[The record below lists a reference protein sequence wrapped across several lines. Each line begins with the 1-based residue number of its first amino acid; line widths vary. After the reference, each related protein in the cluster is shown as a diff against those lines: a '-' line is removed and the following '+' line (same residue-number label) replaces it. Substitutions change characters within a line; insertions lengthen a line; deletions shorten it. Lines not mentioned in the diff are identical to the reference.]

1 MFEKRTK
8 SEVQTEMW
16 VQAERMPAT
25 VPSAFYRRV
34 NETLER
40 MDFARQVWTICA
52 PVYADAS
59 RGGRPGIDPVV
70 YLKMLMVGFFENLPS
85 DRAIAAR
92 CEDSLSSRGC
102 ASALRPRPA
111 GCAARRLSR
120 SARLSATG
128 WRNRHRN
135 TAA

>member
-25 VPSAFYRRV
+25 APSTFFRRV
-34 NETLER
+34 NETLEE

-52 PVYADAS
+52 PAYADAS

-70 YLKMLMVGFFENLPS
+70 YLKMLMIGFFENLPS

-92 CEDSLSSRGC
+92 CEDRAFCVFL
-102 ASALRPRPA
+102 
-111 GCAARRLSR
+111 
-120 SARLSATG
+120 
-128 WRNRHRN
+128 
-135 TAA
+135 